1 MRAREKRREVPSL
14 SLRAG
19 DEFEEELLGLGAH
32 RNLKAAPQIWI
43 CSVSAFS
50 FHVRRG
56 NTLN

>member
-43 CSVSAFS
+43 
-50 FHVRRG
+50 
-56 NTLN
+56 